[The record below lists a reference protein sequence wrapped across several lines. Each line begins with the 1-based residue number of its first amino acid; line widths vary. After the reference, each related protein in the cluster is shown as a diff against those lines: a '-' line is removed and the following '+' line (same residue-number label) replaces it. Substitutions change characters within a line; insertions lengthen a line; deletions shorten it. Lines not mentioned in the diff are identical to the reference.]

1 MKKILDAAMAVLIA
15 AAMSGCGSTA
25 DEQLIEDISEDT
37 SIAAETEA
45 SEAAE
50 TSEETTA
57 ETDTSVEDTIPGGI
71 VHENSQFP
79 VGSWVNTNGTENY
92 FYVFN
97 EDSQFDIGLETHNI
111 LGKYTFEDD
120 LLTLIFDI
128 EFHDGSTSHAEYAF
142 YVREEGNGYRLSCN
156 PSESTAADLQHL
168 NPTDE
173 DTSGQEL
180 LQELSTLFADY
191 ESGRSVFLRD
201 PDAANEPRLA
211 QQEDLLGAWVI
222 PVTDSSIT
230 DLDASILGE
239 GIMIFTSN
247 AVKAFYED
255 EYIDINYTIKDGR
268 PVPSGEIDPYISYD
282 DSTYLTISGNTL
294 YSNTEDNE
302 PGAAYRY
309 EHEPVALNY
318 FDGEYISVFCGGED
332 IGSVII
338 ENGAGTSEEDDLEI
352 RLSLKGDTVSL
363 ALNGEEDEFSYYII
377 ETDYQERYIYFVND
391 NTIVILLKDIDE
403 E

>member
-1 MKKILDAAMAVLIA
+1 MKKILAAAMAVFTA
-15 AAMSGCGSTA
+15 AVMAGCSSTA

-45 SEAAE
+45 SETAE
-50 TSEETTA
+50 TSGTEETESVSEE
-57 ETDTSVEDTIPGGI
+57 ETETSVEDTVP
-71 VHENSQFP
+71 E
-79 VGSWVNTNGTENY
+79 TE
-92 FYVFN
+92 
-97 EDSQFDIGLETHNI
+97 
-111 LGKYTFEDD
+111 
-120 LLTLIFDI
+120 
-128 EFHDGSTSHAEYAF
+128 
-142 YVREEGNGYRLSCN
+142 
-156 PSESTAADLQHL
+156 AD
-168 NPTDE
+168 
-173 DTSGQEL
+173 
-180 LQELSTLFADY
+180 A
-191 ESGRSVFLRD
+191 
-201 PDAANEPRLA
+201 EPRLA

-222 PVTDSSIT
+222 PITDPSIT
-230 DLDASILGE
+230 DPDASILGE
-239 GIMIFTSN
+239 GIMIFTNN

-352 RLSLKGDTVSL
+352 KLSLKGDTVSL
-363 ALNGEEDEFSYYII
+363 TLNGEEDEFSYYII